1 MCRCLSSVIVLSD
14 GTSSARC
21 SHSASSL
28 FGEFIDPL
36 VAGVALLVSELLA
49 QLQDLG
55 AQRPVGSMQLNFIEA
70 GAPAVPRHAAILA
83 IFMIS

>member
-14 GTSSARC
+14 GTTSARC

-49 QLQDLG
+49 QLQELG
-55 AQRPVGSMQLNFIEA
+55 AEPPDSKSYCASASHCNDQGMV
-70 GAPAVPRHAAILA
+70 
-83 IFMIS
+83 